1 MRNLLSPAASAPR
14 PGATMPRSSPVGAL
28 QVCEISDFACGDG
41 LAQPSSAT
49 GAWGGQRSPGKRGG
63 GAPMYDL
70 TTLEGALIA
79 LAVISAATLLL
90 VGVFGM
96 FPRATRIRA
105 AVVTCPTTGC
115 RAGADLAQDN

>member
-1 MRNLLSPAASAPR
+1 
-14 PGATMPRSSPVGAL
+14 
-28 QVCEISDFACGDG
+28 
-41 LAQPSSAT
+41 
-49 GAWGGQRSPGKRGG
+49 
-63 GAPMYDL
+63 MYDL

-115 RAGADLAQDN
+115 RARADLAQDNWTLRFTDVKRCSVLGESAVVFCNKACLTAPISDAR